1 MPSQQNLIN
10 KLLMAF
16 QMKGY
21 PILLDT
27 SQFLSKPDELGNC
40 FTIKK
45 YKIHEGNSR
54 KGFEFYKKLDVLL
67 FLAEN
72 YKRLTECLETGEPF
86 ILEPDLEEDCERG
99 DFDGN

>member
-16 QMKGY
+16 QTKGY
-21 PILLDT
+21 PIMLDT
-27 SQFLSKPDELGNC
+27 NQFLSKPDEQGNC

-45 YKIHEGNSR
+45 YTIHEGNSR
-54 KGFEFYKKLDVLL
+54 EGFEFFKKLDVLL

-72 YKRLTECLETGEPF
+72 HKRLSECLETGEPF
-86 ILEPDLEEDCERG
+86 ELSLGRG
-99 DFDGN
+99 DFNVKEV